1 MIACGFPKWICRSGM
16 VHWEDFGTSAIIM
29 MSLLLSFLLV
39 SQAYALSFESDPAA
53 PRERYPMLI
62 LQAEGVH
69 ADDARDDL
77 VVHDR
82 RGRDIIPSLLAD
94 LTAFSVQP
102 VDGVYVA
109 RFEIA
114 SPLPSDPGVPVNF
127 FVYLDS
133 DGDERNNAPATMSGP
148 GSDAVVMLLFGTRTK
163 WHSQWWQY
171 DSVRKEWNRQEDA
184 PPFTASGSV
193 YTLAL
198 PSTLPLFPGKTML
211 RGFALTSD
219 NAGSIA
225 QDVVPGEGLPPLMQ
239 QPAQQDTGAVR
250 YPIRTAAAGA
260 LLLSAGSIILW
271 YSLLRLRR

>member
-1 MIACGFPKWICRSGM
+1 M
-16 VHWEDFGTSAIIM
+16 VHWGDFQHFRLTM
-29 MSLLLSFLLV
+29 MVFLLLHFLLV
-39 SQAYALSFESDPAA
+39 SQASALTFESDPAI

-62 LQAEGVH
+62 LQDEGVH

-77 VVHDR
+77 VVYDR
-82 RGRDIIPSLLAD
+82 RGQDIIPSLLAD
-94 LTAFSVQP
+94 LTAFSVQRI
-102 VDGVYVA
+102 DGVYVA

-114 SPLPSDPGVPVNF
+114 SPLPPDPGVPVNF

-133 DGDERNNAPATMSGP
+133 DGDERNNASAAMSGP
-148 GSDAVVMLLFGTRTK
+148 GSDAVIMLLFGTRTK

-198 PSTLPLFPGKTML
+198 PSTLPLSPGKTML

-239 QPAQQDTGAVR
+239 QPAQQDTGSVR
-250 YPIRTAAAGA
+250 YPIRTAVAGV
-260 LLLSAGSIILW
+260 LLLCAGSIILW